1 MTVKYN
7 LVINNLLSTVS
18 GTKVLTEEELISLSN
33 GDEESSI
40 VTLSATEQLS
50 LLVDLKARYNLEKVV
65 YYRTAAT
72 TEDIKV
78 YARQNDLDI
87 WYEIATTVSG
97 SQILATLSGTYDRY
111 QTVNVIHSVS
121 EGTASPLEVELY
133 TNDDDI
139 KFGSVSEGFIEG
151 YPLSSGDSENSP
163 QEVFINNID
172 SVEHEYLVLIEDN
185 EYHSAIEVSLNN
197 NGPYY
202 SIRDNS
208 VSLSGTYP
216 WSSGVFSNTTEN
228 GSGDIVISAS
238 TSGTYFSPVID
249 ASSLTGPRIFWET
262 TNSGLSVVDS
272 FSDVNSQFT
281 IGVRISNLAPEA
293 PWTSGQTSSDGV
305 WDVVSGTLPFL
316 EFANNTILKPE
327 YKNYVQFKVQFIGDT
342 DYPKLH
348 SLGLEYPLSVT
359 VSGNQTS
366 SVFVRSLEE
375 GKEGNAEL
383 ITWFFEPRTLLN

>member
-1 MTVKYN
+1 MKYN
-7 LVINNLLSTVS
+7 LVINNLLSTAS

-33 GDEESSI
+33 GDKESSS
-40 VTLSATEQLS
+40 VTLSSAEQLS
-50 LLVDLKARYNLEKVV
+50 LLIDLKARYNLEKVV
-65 YYRTAAT
+65 YYRTSAT

-87 WYEIATTVSG
+87 WYDIPTTVSG

-121 EGTASPLEVELY
+121 EGIASPLEVELY

-139 KFGSVSEGFIEG
+139 KFGSVSEGFIEE

-185 EYHSAIEVSLNN
+185 EDHSAVEVSLNN

-202 SIRDNS
+202 SIRGNS

-238 TSGTYFSPVID
+238 TSGIYFSPVID
-249 ASSLTGPRIFWET
+249 VSSLTGPRIFWET
-262 TNSGLSVVDS
+262 TNSGLSVVDN

-293 PWTSGQTSSDGV
+293 PWASGQPSSDGL

-327 YKNYVQFKVQFIGDT
+327 YKNYVQFKVQLIGDT

-348 SLGLEYPLSVT
+348 SLGLEYPLSIT